1 MLQLALMFSATRA
14 ASRPVRKVTM
24 KDAGI
29 LDFIQRYWMSGPID
43 QFLTGHKVDIGQ
55 SQDRVKELEETVLA
69 VRPIEEPSRVEEK
82 GEGSFG
88 FGVVFQKV
96 LGENLLDG
104 GCVLFIVT
112 AVSHGA
118 GAAAHVFDGCHWNFP
133 HTYKRVSQHV
143 LVKPIYYLLTRVRLS
158 GTRLDGTS
166 MLGLEV
172 QSIRPGRVRHRHGAV
187 IVETVAVQ
195 HPEHGVS
202 THGQEGGPHTL
213 DVFGVDPGIPDQHF
227 GHANDLV
234 GPLLFVEVGAVRMGD
249 SVGCHFMA
257 IGIKIL
263 HLAIVCP
270 LVRNVECCL

>member
-1 MLQLALMFSATRA
+1 
-14 ASRPVRKVTM
+14 
-24 KDAGI
+24 
-29 LDFIQRYWMSGPID
+29 MSGPID

-69 VRPIEEPSRVEEK
+69 VRPIEEPSRVEEE

-104 GCVLFIVT
+104 GCVLFVVT

-118 GAAAHVFDGCHWNFP
+118 GAAAHVFNGCHWNFP
-133 HTYKRVSQHV
+133 HTRM
-143 LVKPIYYLLTRVRLS
+143 RLS

-187 IVETVAVQ
+187 IVEAVAVQ
-195 HPEHGVS
+195 HPEHGVA

-234 GPLLFVEVGAVRMGD
+234 GPLLLVEVGAVRMGD

-270 LVRNVECCL
+270 LVRNVKCCLDGAPIGIVSVLEQSIKKLLIETIDSIIKGQENKLRDIFGLVSPGDGGSPTITIG

>member
-1 MLQLALMFSATRA
+1 
-14 ASRPVRKVTM
+14 M
-24 KDAGI
+24 KDTGI

-69 VRPIEEPSRVEEK
+69 VRPIEEPSRVEEE

-104 GCVLFIVT
+104 GCVLFVVT

-143 LVKPIYYLLTRVRLS
+143 LDRPSYLLTRMRLS

-187 IVETVAVQ
+187 IVEAVAVQ